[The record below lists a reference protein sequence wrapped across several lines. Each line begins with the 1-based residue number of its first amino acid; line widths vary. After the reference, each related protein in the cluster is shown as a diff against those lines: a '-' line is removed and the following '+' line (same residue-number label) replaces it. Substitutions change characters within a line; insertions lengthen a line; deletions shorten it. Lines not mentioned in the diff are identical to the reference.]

1 MCLAT
6 TTTTT
11 TATSTTNLLQVNDEC
26 DPRAD
31 TCDDLKGL
39 ACSMEVYK
47 CVYMTTTTTIAAAEE
62 EPAGEQAT
70 TVGGGTTTT
79 SKTTILSQQ
88 GQAGDR
94 EVNISSSTDGSN
106 PASDGLPPDE
116 DAATTTMPTIIGGAV
131 AGFAVLA
138 ALIWF
143 AIHMQ
148 KGNQDAHPQDEEGRP
163 NVDAANRAHFD
174 NPTFTR
180 GGNLER
186 ASAAQQDVGAAE
198 IVYVEADPNQPAEYD
213 EAKRLAAVYAEVQDP
228 PTVVYAAVID
238 PNVTYTPLANGKATY
253 AAANSEA

>member
-1 MCLAT
+1 MSTESMVLAAAAAVLEAAQAAADAAGCTTETTQLGLAT
-6 TTTTT
+6 EGSDESAELVETPSQC
-11 TATSTTNLLQVNDEC
+11 ADLLAAVKAAQ
-26 DPRAD
+26 AD
-31 TCDDLKGL
+31 YDK
-39 ACSMEVYK
+39 AVM
-47 CVYMTTTTTIAAAEE
+47 AA
-62 EPAGEQAT
+62 
-70 TVGGGTTTT
+70 
-79 SKTTILSQQ
+79 
-88 GQAGDR
+88 
-94 EVNISSSTDGSN
+94 N
-106 PASDGLPPDE
+106 DGLPPDE

-148 KGNQDAHPQDEEGRP
+148 KGKQDAHPQDEEGRP

-198 IVYVEADPNQPAEYD
+198 IVYVEADPNQPAEYN

-228 PTVVYAAVID
+228 PTVVYAEVID
-238 PNVTYTPLANGKATY
+238 PNVTYTPLADGKATY
-253 AAANSEA
+253 AAANSGHAANSEA